1 MTKKIK
7 YDQELKNHVIRLYL
21 EEGRTI
27 KSLTEEYKLEKGTI
41 RYWLHHRSKEC
52 QTNIQIKNENDSYK
66 KIMNLQKELAE
77 VKKEND
83 FLKKAAAFFA
93 KELD

>member
-27 KSLTEEYKLEKGTI
+27 KSLSEEYKMWKGTI
-41 RYWLHHRSKEC
+41 R
-52 QTNIQIKNENDSYK
+52 
-66 KIMNLQKELAE
+66 
-77 VKKEND
+77 
-83 FLKKAAAFFA
+83 
-93 KELD
+93 